1 MDYQGLYEQLKR
13 SEIGRVYLFEGE
25 EEYGKESAL
34 KALRAALLK
43 SPMALLNESILVN
56 PGENELIAACETL
69 PVLQERRLVLVKDC
83 AQLSGRG
90 EESRDEEPDASA
102 RRANGDGLVRYM
114 DRLPE
119 HVCLV
124 FYVRGKAS
132 GTKRLYRKIRDLGG
146 VVAFEQLDQEML
158 VKWIARELKDY
169 GKRIARQ
176 TAEQLIFAC
185 GKEMMPLKG
194 EIAKLAAHAG
204 EKDVITPFDIEAVAT
219 LSAEYR
225 VFDLAEKVADGQAEQ
240 VLAMLKNM
248 LEGGEQRLMLLSLLQ
263 RHYRQMLIARI
274 LIDEGQSHQAVVT
287 QLGIPGFAA
296 RRLCNSAR
304 AYDVQAVQH
313 AYRMCIQQEFLIKSG
328 RINEEGSLEQLILA
342 LIQLRNTG
350 KSKTDD

>member
-1 MDYQGLYEQLKR
+1 MDYQAFYEHLRR
-13 SEIGRVYLFEGE
+13 SEISRVYLFEGE

-34 KALRAALLK
+34 KTLRAALLK
-43 SPMALLNESILVN
+43 SPMALMNESILVN

-69 PVLQERRLVLVKDC
+69 PVLQERRLVLVKEC

-90 EESRDEEPDASA
+90 ESEDEEPKTSIGRASA
-102 RRANGDGLVRYM
+102 DGLVRYM
-114 DRLPE
+114 DLLPE

-132 GTKRLYRKIRDLGG
+132 GTKKLYRKIRDLGG
-146 VVAFEQLDQEML
+146 VVVFEQLDQEML
-158 VKWIARELKDY
+158 IKWIARELKDY

-176 TAEQLIFAC
+176 TAEQLTFAC
-185 GKEMMPLKG
+185 GNEMMPLKG

-204 EKDVITPFDIEAVAT
+204 ENEVITQNDIEAVAT

-225 VFDLAEKVADGQAEQ
+225 VFDLAEKVADGQAKQ
-240 VLAMLKNM
+240 VLVMLKNM

-274 LIDEGQSHQAVVT
+274 LFDEGQSHQAVGT

-296 RRLCNSAR
+296 RRLFNSAL
-304 AYDVQAVQH
+304 AYDVQTVQR
-313 AYRMCIQQEFLIKSG
+313 AYRMCIQQEYLIKSG

-342 LIQLRNTG
+342 LIQLKKTG
-350 KSKTDD
+350 KYKTDD